1 VGKQQRRQFLASVH
15 KRYRRAGRRDRA
27 KLLDQFCEDSGYH
40 RKYAI
45 RLLNGPP
52 PDPAPRKRRP
62 RGVFYG
68 KKVVQVLIEIW
79 TASGYPWSVRLKAL
93 LPTWLPRLRDR
104 HGLTPKIEAQIL
116 KISARQID
124 RRLKDHKRKAK
135 KRLYGRTKPGTLLK
149 HQIPIKTE
157 HWDVKTPGFG
167 EVDLVSHSGSK
178 ADGDFIH
185 SLNLTDILTTWVET
199 RAVMGKGQAGVVAA
213 IDDIRRNLPFTLVG
227 VDSDNGSE
235 FVNHHLLEYCSKH
248 GIQLTRGRPYKKDDN
263 AHIEQKNWT
272 HVRKLLGYV
281 RYDTDNALTA
291 INQLYKGDLRLLQNL
306 FLPSV
311 KLLKKERV
319 GSKVRRH
326 YDQAR
331 TPLDRV
337 MECSGIDS
345 AMVAMFKQ
353 LRDRLDPFLLSASVD
368 RQIERIY
375 ELASNARASTA
386 RVEAPAPIA
395 TGAVDADV
403 PAAIMEKPRREN
415 GLPAQLSHNR
425 LENRERKRFPT
436 GTRKTLRVS
445 HSAHRPL
452 RLLVSF
458 SGRRGLTL
466 GLHSQMA

>member
-1 VGKQQRRQFLASVH
+1 VGKEPRRQYLASIH
-15 KRYRRAGRRDRA
+15 KRYRGANRDQRGRI
-27 KLLDQFCEDSGYH
+27 LDEFCEVSGYH

-52 PDPAPRKRRP
+52 PDPGHRKRKP

-79 TASGYPWSVRLKAL
+79 TASGYPWSIRLKAL
-93 LPTWLPRLRDR
+93 LPTWLPRLRNR
-104 HGLTPKIEAQIL
+104 YGLTPKIEAQIL

-124 RRLKDHKRKAK
+124 RRLKDHKRQAK

-178 ADGDFIH
+178 ADGEFIH

-199 RAVMGKGQAGVVAA
+199 RAVMGKGETGVVAA
-213 IDDIRRNLPFTLVG
+213 IEDIRSNLPFALVG

-235 FVNHHLLEYCSKH
+235 FVNHHLLRYCTAND
-248 GIQLTRGRPYKKDDN
+248 IQLTRGRPYKKDDN

-281 RYDTDNALTA
+281 RYDTDGALAA
-291 INQLYKGDLRLLQNL
+291 INNLYRGDLRLLQNL

-311 KLLKKERV
+311 KLLRKERI
-319 GSKVRRH
+319 GSKVRRY
-326 YDQAR
+326 YDKAR

-337 MECSGIDS
+337 MECAGIDS
-345 AMVAMFKQ
+345 ARVAMFKQ

-375 ELASNARASTA
+375 ELASNAKTAAPRPPEQSREST
-386 RVEAPAPIA
+386 R
-395 TGAVDADV
+395 AVDADA
-403 PAAIMEKPRREN
+403 PAAGVEKPCRDN
-415 GLPAQLSHNR
+415 GLPAQLSHPR

-436 GTRKTLRVS
+436 GARKTLRVS

-452 RLLVSF
+452 RLRVSF
-458 SGRRGLTL
+458 SGRHSLTL
-466 GLHSQMA
+466 G

>member
-1 VGKQQRRQFLASVH
+1 VGKEPRRQYLASIH
-15 KRYRRAGRRDRA
+15 KRYRGASRDRRGRI
-27 KLLDQFCEDSGYH
+27 LDEFCEVSGYH

-52 PDPAPRKRRP
+52 PDPVPRKRKP

-68 KKVVQVLIEIW
+68 KKVVAVLIEIW

-93 LPTWLPRLRDR
+93 LPTWLPKLRNR
-104 HGLTPKIEAQIL
+104 YGLTPKIEAQIL
-116 KISARQID
+116 NISARQID
-124 RRLKDHKRKAK
+124 RRLKDHKRQAK

-167 EVDLVSHSGSK
+167 EIDLVSHSGSK
-178 ADGDFIH
+178 ADGEFIH
-185 SLNLTDILTTWVET
+185 SLNLTDIKTTWVET
-199 RAVMGKGQAGVVAA
+199 RAVMGKGETGVIAA
-213 IDDIRRNLPFTLVG
+213 IDDIRSHLPFALVG

-235 FVNHHLLEYCSKH
+235 FVNHHLLRYCQERE
-248 GIQLTRGRPYKKDDN
+248 IQLTRGRPYKKDDN

-281 RYDTDNALTA
+281 RYDTDDALTA
-291 INQLYKGDLRLLQNL
+291 INDLYRGDLRLLQNL

-311 KLLKKERV
+311 KLLRKERV
-319 GSKVRRH
+319 GSKVRRY

-375 ELASNARASTA
+375 ELASTAKTAGPRPPEQIREST
-386 RVEAPAPIA
+386 R
-395 TGAVDADV
+395 AVDAAA
-403 PAAIMEKPRREN
+403 PAAGMEKPCRDN
-415 GLPAQLSHNR
+415 GLPAQLSHPR

-436 GTRKTLRVS
+436 GARKTLRVS

-452 RLLVSF
+452 RLRVSF
-458 SGRRGLTL
+458 SGRHSLTL
-466 GLHSQMA
+466 G

>member
-1 VGKQQRRQFLASVH
+1 M
-15 KRYRRAGRRDRA
+15 
-27 KLLDQFCEDSGYH
+27 LDEFCEDSGYN

-45 RLLNGPP
+45 RLLNGAP

-68 KKVVQVLIEIW
+68 KRVVQALIEIW
-79 TASGYPWSVRLKAL
+79 TAAGYPWSVRLKAL
-93 LPTWLPRLRDR
+93 LSTWLPKLRNRL
-104 HGLTPKIEAQIL
+104 GLSKTIEAQVL

-124 RRLKDHKRKAK
+124 RRLKDHKRQAK
-135 KRLYGRTKPGTLLK
+135 RRLYGRTKPGTLLK

-157 HWDVKTPGFG
+157 HWDVKTPGFS

-185 SLNLTDILTTWVET
+185 SLNLTDIHTTWVET
-199 RAVMGKGQAGVVAA
+199 RAVMGKGETGVIEA
-213 IDDIRRNLPFTLVG
+213 IDDIRKNLPFALMG

-235 FVNHHLLEYCSKH
+235 FVNHHLLRYCRANQ
-248 GIQLTRGRPYKKDDN
+248 IQLTRGRPYKKDDN

-281 RYDTDNALTA
+281 RYDTDEALGA
-291 INQLYKGDLRLLQNL
+291 INDLYKGDLRLLQNL

-311 KLLKKERV
+311 KLLRKERI

-326 YDQAR
+326 YDKAR

-337 MECSGIDS
+337 IECAGVDS
-345 AMVAMFKQ
+345 AIVGKLKA
-353 LRDRLDPFLLSASVD
+353 LREQMDPFALSASVD
-368 RQIERIY
+368 HQIERIY
-375 ELASNARASTA
+375 DLASLRRS
-386 RVEAPAPIA
+386 PATPSQKPPREG
-395 TGAVDADV
+395 TRAVDADA
-403 PAAIMEKPRREN
+403 PDAGMEKPCRAN
-415 GLPAQLSHNR
+415 GLPAQLSHPR
-425 LENRERKRFPT
+425 LENRERNRFPT
-436 GTRKTLRVS
+436 AARKTLRVS

-452 RLLVSF
+452 RLLVTF
-458 SGRRGLTL
+458 SGRQGVRL

>member
-1 VGKQQRRQFLASVH
+1 M
-15 KRYRRAGRRDRA
+15 
-27 KLLDQFCEDSGYH
+27 LDEFCEDSGYH

-68 KKVVQVLIEIW
+68 KRVVQALIEIW
-79 TASGYPWSVRLKAL
+79 TAAGYPWSVRLKAL
-93 LPTWLPRLRDR
+93 LPAWLPKLRNRL
-104 HGLTPKIEAQIL
+104 GLTKTIEAQIL

-124 RRLKDHKRKAK
+124 RRLKEHKRQAK
-135 KRLYGRTKPGTLLK
+135 RRLYGRTKPGTLLK

-157 HWDVKTPGFG
+157 HWDVKTPGFS

-185 SLNLTDILTTWVET
+185 SLNLTDIHTTWVET
-199 RAVMGKGQAGVVAA
+199 RAVMGKGETGVIEA
-213 IDDIRRNLPFTLVG
+213 IDDIRKSLPFALKG

-235 FVNHHLLEYCSKH
+235 FVNHHLLRYCRANE
-248 GIQLTRGRPYKKDDN
+248 IELTRGRPYKKDDN

-281 RYDTDNALTA
+281 RYDSEAALGA
-291 INQLYKGDLRLLQNL
+291 INDLYRGHLRLLQNL

-319 GSKVRRH
+319 GSKVRR
-326 YDQAR
+326 YYTEAR

-337 MECSGIDS
+337 IES
-345 AMVAMFKQ
+345 AGVDPVLVGRLKA
-353 LRDRLDPFLLSASVD
+353 LREHLDPFVLSASVD
-368 RQIERIY
+368 QQIERIY
-375 ELASNARASTA
+375 DLASLRRSLATPGQEPPR
-386 RVEAPAPIA
+386 EA
-395 TGAVDADV
+395 TRAVDADA
-403 PAAIMEKPRREN
+403 PDAGMEKPCRDN
-415 GLPAQLSHNR
+415 GLPAQLSHPRLKNR
-425 LENRERKRFPT
+425 QRTRFPT
-436 GTRKTLRVS
+436 ATRKTLRVS

-452 RLLVSF
+452 RLLVTF
-458 SGRRGLTL
+458 SGRQGVRL
-466 GLHSQMA
+466 GLLSQMA